1 MHVFF
6 NKRLLL
12 LQQMGQKIRFLLHI
26 YPSYFAFSYPVLLKS
41 ALNTRQL
48 QIRSKCFDFSY
59 EEMSKSGGDRYALKL
74 ARNEGETDRF
84 FRWEREQKT
93 RRGEIPNF
101 SNQHHNCLMDR
112 GMSRHAGLIKA
123 SFCEKSPS
131 PAPLRSFL
139 KKPIKSQYFF
149 NTKNNPI

>member
-1 MHVFF
+1 M
-6 NKRLLL
+6 
-12 LQQMGQKIRFLLHI
+12 QMGQEIRFLLHI
-26 YPSYFAFSYPVLLKS
+26 YPSCFAFFFSCLMQT
-41 ALNTRQL
+41 ALNIRQL
-48 QIRSKCFDFSY
+48 QIRSKFFDFSY
-59 EEMSKSGGDRYALKL
+59 EEMSKSGGDIYALKL

-84 FRWEREQKT
+84 FRWKREQKT

-101 SNQHHNCLMDR
+101 SNQHRNCLMDKD
-112 GMSRHAGLIKA
+112 MSRHAGLIKA

-131 PAPLRSFL
+131 HAPFRSFL